1 MREKSRITYHESRIK
16 RTHMTKKQG
25 AYAQAGVDIEAGHQA
40 TQLMKTAVQATFGPE
55 VLSDV
60 GNFGG
65 LYSAIALK
73 EMKSPVLVAST
84 DGVGTKTMVAAAMN
98 RWDTI
103 GQDIVNHS
111 LNDILVQGA
120 QPIFF
125 LDYVAS
131 SKLDPQK
138 IADVVG
144 GAAKACQEA
153 NCALLGG
160 ETAEMPGVYQPGEL
174 DLVGTIIGVVD
185 KEHVI
190 NGRSIQAGDIILGL
204 PSSGL
209 HTNGYTLARTVLAEL
224 DWNTPYPTLGKTVGE
239 ALLAVHRSYLSHIRQ
254 LWFAGIDIHGLAH
267 ITGGGL
273 IDNPPRIFPAGLGAT
288 LNQGS
293 WPILPIFGLIQ
304 QLGTIPDAEMHHV
317 FNMGLGM
324 LVIVPPEQAEL
335 ALKTLGDDIY
345 QVGEMV
351 EGEKKVVIS

>member
-1 MREKSRITYHESRIK
+1 MTEK
-16 RTHMTKKQG
+16 G
-25 AYAQAGVDIEAGHQA
+25 AYAKAGVDIAAGHEA
-40 TQLMKTAVQATFGPE
+40 TKLMKTAVQATFGSE

-65 LYSAIALK
+65 LYSALALK

-84 DGVGTKTMVAAAMN
+84 DGVGTKTMVASAMN

-131 SKLDPQK
+131 SKLEPEK
-138 IADVVG
+138 IAAVVG

-160 ETAEMPGVYQPGEL
+160 ETAEMPGVYQDGEL
-174 DLVGTIIGVVD
+174 DLVGTIVGIVD

-190 NGRSIQAGDIILGL
+190 NGRSIQAGDVILGL

-209 HTNGYTLARTVLAEL
+209 HTNGYTLARTVLTKL
-224 DWNTPYPTLGKTVGE
+224 DWQTPHPDLGTTIGD
-239 ALLAVHRSYLSHIRQ
+239 ALLAVHRSYLSQIRQ
-254 LWFAGIDIHGLAH
+254 LWFAGVNIHGLAH

-273 IDNPPRIFPAGLGAT
+273 IDNPPRIFPEGLGAE
-288 LNQGS
+288 LKQGS
-293 WPILPIFGLIQ
+293 WSIPPIFSLIQ
-304 QLGTIPDAEMHHV
+304 QLGNVPDEEMHHV

-324 LVIVPPEQAEL
+324 LVIVSPEQVEL
-335 ALKTLGDDIY
+335 AKKTLGDDVVQI
-345 QVGEMV
+345 GEMV
-351 EGEKKVVIS
+351 EGENKVVIS